1 LRLAAVAAVTVVC
14 ALAGVGNALA
24 AYNPSFLVGVD
35 PSLGGGRGVS
45 ITILRGANDDATG
58 RVTLYSPPGY
68 AIKVGHRAGTQLGHL
83 NGTVMRG
90 TLGSTELIIGS
101 VTAADPTDY
110 ATSSCSPGPHEDV
123 WTLDFSLSGTSY
135 RWPMYVDSV
144 RTGPETAFASA
155 RMVICLPSPYVPPP
169 QGSRGGLSLI
179 SVIFG
184 VSGVFTNPN
193 TPGEHA
199 WNAVFIPYE
208 PGTATLNPAL
218 TAQSTSYARLPVEL
232 SAIAKRQKRG
242 KQTFALVTAC
252 LREAGRAI
260 RGIRVDFYRQ
270 NTFRDSPKKVG
281 TTRTDSRGCVTT
293 RVLIRGKVMLVH
305 TLFMVPWARPA
316 AGCTP
321 ILAARCSQPTIG
333 QPGRYGRVLR
343 VRR

>member
-1 LRLAAVAAVTVVC
+1 MVC
-14 ALAGVGNALA
+14 ALAGVGNAHA

-58 RVTLYSPPGY
+58 KVTLYSPPGY
-68 AIKVGHRAGTQLGHL
+68 GIKVGHRAGTQLGHL
-83 NGTVMRG
+83 NGTVTRG
-90 TLGSTELIIGS
+90 TTGSTELIIGS
-101 VTAADPTDY
+101 VTAADPPDY

-123 WTLDFSLSGTSY
+123 WILDFRSREGTY

-144 RTGPETAFASA
+144 RSGPETAFASA

-184 VSGVFTNPN
+184 VSDVFTNPSA
-193 TPGEHA
+193 PGERA
-199 WNAVFIPYE
+199 WNAVFVPYM

-242 KQTFALVTAC
+242 KQTFAVVTAC
-252 LREAGRAI
+252 LREAGQPI
-260 RGIRVDFYRQ
+260 RGIRVNFYRQ
-270 NTFRDSPKKVG
+270 KTFHDLPVKVVSS
-281 TTRTDSRGCVTT
+281 RSDSRGCATT
-293 RVLIRGKVMLVH
+293 RVLIRSKAMLIH

-316 AGCTP
+316 AGCMP
-321 ILAARCSQPTIG
+321 ILAPRCSQPTIG
-333 QPGRYGRVLR
+333 QPGRYARVLR